1 MCNSNS
7 VDNEKDVDISVGDPD
22 NGIRTYQG
30 SSGPDKPAMNTF
42 SVNPNTTYGHIENL
56 LSPIEY
62 YYLGGFTQGEPIY
75 NGGTPVVRTSLTNN
89 NSTCTLPPNP
99 IISGSVTP
107 QHAVNEYYT
116 KRNTYEGILY
126 TYFQNIDN
134 GNTDS
139 VLQAINLTFP
149 SQAQQM
155 RDDLMAQSPYVSTS
169 ALEAAANS
177 GVLTDPLLLEVCLA
191 NPDATQSEGFL
202 DLLEFNIPN
211 PLPSTM
217 IQTIYQSW
225 GNQTARTI
233 LENQLAESNA
243 ELGRLSNQII
253 QFYKLDSLSHHDSI
267 VNMLESHENKDSDY
281 ELVDIAIA
289 DGDFVK
295 ADQLMAAIDTNYTL
309 TTEEQSEHNN
319 LVSYIDFRESLN
331 NLGKSYLELDT
342 NELNTLR
349 NIANMHSGSA
359 SNYARNILCF
369 GYQECEDPPSQ
380 LIESGNKRFYDF
392 DKKQITGDFPTTSI
406 SIQPNP
412 ASNQI
417 NVRLG
422 YDLSPKLFWIELY
435 DMKGMQVLREQIT
448 GEVSNVNIE
457 NLVNGTYVYRIQEN
471 GIESNNENRLM
482 EEGKIIIQH

>member
-1 MCNSNS
+1 
-7 VDNEKDVDISVGDPD
+7 
-22 NGIRTYQG
+22 
-30 SSGPDKPAMNTF
+30 
-42 SVNPNTTYGHIENL
+42 
-56 LSPIEY
+56 
-62 YYLGGFTQGEPIY
+62 
-75 NGGTPVVRTSLTNN
+75 
-89 NSTCTLPPNP
+89 
-99 IISGSVTP
+99 
-107 QHAVNEYYT
+107 
-116 KRNTYEGILY
+116 
-126 TYFQNIDN
+126 
-134 GNTDS
+134 
-139 VLQAINLTFP
+139 
-149 SQAQQM
+149 
-155 RDDLMAQSPYVSTS
+155 
-169 ALEAAANS
+169 
-177 GVLTDPLLLEVCLA
+177 
-191 NPDATQSEGFL
+191 
-202 DLLEFNIPN
+202 
-211 PLPSTM
+211 M

-319 LVSYIDFRESLN
+319 LVSYIDFRASLN

-380 LIESGNKRFYDF
+380 LIESGNKRVYDF